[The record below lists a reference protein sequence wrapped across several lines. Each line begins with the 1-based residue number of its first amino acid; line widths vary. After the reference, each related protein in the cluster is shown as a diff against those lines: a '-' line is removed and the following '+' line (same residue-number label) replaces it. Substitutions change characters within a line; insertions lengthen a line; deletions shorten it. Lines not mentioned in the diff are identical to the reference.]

1 MPIQHH
7 NVSSDSGRTPIDRH
21 AVSAAGQLLMS
32 AIWLEHRVRRFPTH
46 LSVLASPRI
55 IRCACGEHLGYSSV
69 TPRAACTR
77 RLGQLTRPYQ
87 KGTTR

>member
-46 LSVLASPRI
+46 LSVLASPR
-55 IRCACGEHLGYSSV
+55 SSAAPV
-69 TPRAACTR
+69 ASSSDAHPSPRG
-77 RLGQLTRPYQ
+77 LVVSVGWDN
-87 KGTTR
+87 

>member
-32 AIWLEHRVRRFPTH
+32 AIWLSIASTLPDSSQRVGKPT
-46 LSVLASPRI
+46 I
-55 IRCACGEHLGYSSV
+55 IRCACGELLGSRPS
-69 TPRAACTR
+69 PRG
-77 RLGQLTRPYQ
+77 LLVPVGWDN
-87 KGTTR
+87 

>member
-32 AIWLEHRVRRFPTH
+32 AIWLEHSVRRFPTH
-46 LSVLASPRI
+46 LSVLASPR
-55 IRCACGEHLGYSSV
+55 SSAAPV
-69 TPRAACTR
+69 ASTSDTHPSPRGLLVPISR
-77 RLGQLTRPYQ
+77 DN
-87 KGTTR
+87 